1 MKRPRVFAASP
12 GVKVVTPS
20 HGFVQQ
26 YFIRYTFVH
35 PLGYEA
41 KFVTYVQKCK
51 CSILR
56 NKWPDK
62 SKHKL
67 PFFNNIKLGLAFFL
81 VFVFGLSSLLLL

>member
-12 GVKVVTPS
+12 GGKGVSPS

-26 YFIRYTFVH
+26 YTFVH
-35 PLGYEA
+35 TLAYGA